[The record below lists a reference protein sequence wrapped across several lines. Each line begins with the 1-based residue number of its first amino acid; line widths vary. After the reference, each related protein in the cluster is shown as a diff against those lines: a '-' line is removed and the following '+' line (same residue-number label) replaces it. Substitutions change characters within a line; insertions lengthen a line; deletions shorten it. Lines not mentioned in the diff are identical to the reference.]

1 METEKKILRTP
12 LRIAISLLIVG
23 FIWKILHFPTIANP
37 IIIISLFAIGV
48 LYAFRFW
55 KKSKKG
61 FLEYNKLVLVTSWSL
76 NGIFK
81 ILDLSHNDFF
91 QLLGSLAFLVWI
103 IMEGI
108 SYLIDDKEDN
118 RSDIIYFIWNT
129 MMIIGILAI
138 IIGSLTKILEW
149 EYATPTLVTGFI
161 LVTAYVLKDIVIH
174 TLQNK
179 E

>member
-23 FIWKILHFPTIANP
+23 FICKILHFPNIANP
-37 IIIISLFAIGV
+37 LIILSLCAIGT
-48 LYAFRFW
+48 LYGLRFW

-61 FLEYNKLVLVTSWSL
+61 FLEYNKLVLVTAWSL

-81 ILDLSHNDFF
+81 ILDLSHTDFF
-91 QLLGSLAFLVWI
+91 QLIGSLAFIVWI
-103 IMEGI
+103 IMEGT
-108 SYLIDDKEDN
+108 SYLINDKDDN
-118 RSDIIYFIWNT
+118 RSDIAYFIWNT

-161 LVTAYVLKDIVIH
+161 LVTAYVLKDILIQK
-174 TLQNK
+174 LQKK

>member
-23 FIWKILHFPTIANP
+23 FVFKIIHFPTIANP
-37 IIIISLFAIGV
+37 IIILALFAIGV
-48 LYAFRFW
+48 FYGLRFW

-61 FLEYNKLVLVTSWSL
+61 FLEYNKLVLVTAWSL

-81 ILDLSHNDFF
+81 ILNLSHNDFF
-91 QLLGSLAFLVWI
+91 QLIGSLAFIIWI
-103 IMEGI
+103 IMDGT

-118 RSDIIYFIWNT
+118 RSDIVYFIWNT

-149 EYATPTLVTGFI
+149 EYATPTLITGFI
-161 LVTAYVLKDIVIH
+161 LVTAYVLKDLLAH
-174 TLQNK
+174 TLQKK